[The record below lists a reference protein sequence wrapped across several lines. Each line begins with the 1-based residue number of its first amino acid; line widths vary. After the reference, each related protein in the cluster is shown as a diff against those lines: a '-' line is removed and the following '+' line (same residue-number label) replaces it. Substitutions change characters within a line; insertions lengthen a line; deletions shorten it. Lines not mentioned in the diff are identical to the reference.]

1 MRNLINAY
9 WQPEFADD
17 PLLVSLRGQLR
28 GVLASYEKML
38 KAYSDAEDPYAE
50 KEAEHKLEDKT
61 SSYNERVWEIEQ
73 QFRSRVFGLYGI
85 TIP

>member
-1 MRNLINAY
+1 MRNLIDTY
-9 WQPEFADD
+9 WRPEFAED

-38 KAYSDAEDPYAE
+38 KAYSDAEGLYAE
-50 KEAEHKLEDKT
+50 KEAERKLESKT
-61 SSYNERVWEIEQ
+61 PGYNERVWEVEQ
-73 QFRSRVFGLYGI
+73 QFRSRVSRLYGI